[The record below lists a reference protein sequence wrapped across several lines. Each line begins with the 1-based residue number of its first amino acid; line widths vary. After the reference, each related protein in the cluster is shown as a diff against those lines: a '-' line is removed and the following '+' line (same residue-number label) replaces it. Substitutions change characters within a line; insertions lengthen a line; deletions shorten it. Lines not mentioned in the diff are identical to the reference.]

1 MNLSEIIPIVVVFA
15 MYTSAVVG
23 AVWLVVLGDWK
34 TNISEEQLLE
44 RNKKGKNENGSSTI
58 RKANNLLSGRY
69 HCRVA
74 LSGSGRQIFRQDCQV
89 LPEGIDG
96 VADAVND
103 CLCRECYSSYL
114 D

>member
-1 MNLSEIIPIVVVFA
+1 MNLSEIIPLVVVFA

-23 AVWLVVLGDWK
+23 AVWLVVFGDWK
-34 TNISEEQLLE
+34 TDISEEQLLE
-44 RNKKGKNENGSSTI
+44 RNKKGKNENGSSAI
-58 RKANNLLSGRY
+58 WKINNIGTYCY

-89 LPEGIDG
+89 LSEGIDG

-103 CLCRECYSSYL
+103 SISRICDSRYMG
-114 D
+114 